1 MNNMKKILNFFIVFL
16 FLATAPSNAQF
27 FRDQSDSESSY
38 SSSSSS
44 SYSGES
50 SDDYGG
56 FFRSSNSTDP
66 GGRPG
71 GGEGI
76 GQEAPIRDGIP
87 VIIAC
92 CIALALLKIFDV
104 KNKESSQEIY
114 VNNDDE

>member
-1 MNNMKKILNFFIVFL
+1 MNNMKKVIGFFIVFL

-38 SSSSSS
+38 SSGSN
-44 SYSGES
+44 YSGES

-92 CIALALLKIFDV
+92 CIALALLKIFDG
-104 KNKESSQEIY
+104 KNKDGSQEIY
-114 VNNDDE
+114 VNNDDEE